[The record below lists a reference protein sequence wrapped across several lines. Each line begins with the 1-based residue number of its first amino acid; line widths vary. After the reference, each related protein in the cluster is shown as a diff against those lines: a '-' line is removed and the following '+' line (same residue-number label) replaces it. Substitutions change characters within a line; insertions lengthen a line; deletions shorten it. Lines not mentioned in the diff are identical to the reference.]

1 MKIYVSRI
9 NALKRTAL
17 STVSPALLGFFVTFS
32 GWVASGLASA
42 DIATRPE
49 LFLPTSLSLSE
60 AGRLIEVSAD
70 GADEWFLSRKYD
82 GVRAYWNGASLVTR
96 QGNKI
101 SAPAWFTDALPPFA
115 LDGEL
120 WSATG
125 QFSFISGLIRSSDD
139 SRQWEEG
146 WRAVTY
152 RVFEVPNQEGGLM
165 ARMSI
170 LKHYLRAH
178 PSEYLKPIAQHRIN
192 SSKQLTSYFRKI
204 VGAGG
209 EGIILRNGALD
220 YQTGRL
226 ESVLKIKPY
235 SDAECIVVGYKPGKG
250 RLQGKVG
257 SLSCALLNHQKPRL
271 FPELPVSSRTII
283 YLGSGL
289 SDRERAKPP
298 EVGAMVT
305 FKYSGLTRHGLPR
318 FPVFIRQRFSA
329 REVRS
334 LSLESQLYEAK

>member
-1 MKIYVSRI
+1 MRS
-9 NALKRTAL
+9 LTL
-17 STVSPALLGFFVTFS
+17 SPALLGFFVTFS
-32 GWVASGLASA
+32 GCMSSGVASAE
-42 DIATRPE
+42 IATRPE

-82 GVRAYWNGASLVTR
+82 GVRAYWNGTDLLTR
-96 QGNKI
+96 QGNRI
-101 SAPAWFTDALPPFA
+101 SAPVWFTDAFPSFA

-125 QFSFISGLIRSSDD
+125 HFSFISGLIRSSVD

-152 RVFEVPNQEGGLM
+152 RVFEVPNQAGGLM

-170 LKHYLRAH
+170 LKDYLRAY
-178 PSEYLKPIAQHRIN
+178 PSKYLKPVEQYRI
-192 SSKQLTSYFRKI
+192 SSSRQLRSYFRKI
-204 VGAGG
+204 VDAGG
-209 EGIILRNGALD
+209 EGVILRNGVLE

-226 ESVLKIKPY
+226 ESVVKVKPY
-235 SDAECIVVGYKPGKG
+235 SDAECIVVGYRPGKG

-257 SLSCALLNHQKPRL
+257 SLSCALLNHQKSRL
-271 FPELPVSSRTII
+271 FPELPVSSQTII

-289 SDRERAKPP
+289 SDRERMDPP

-318 FPVFIRQRFSA
+318 FAVYIRQRFSA
-329 REVRS
+329 QEVRS
-334 LSLESQLYEAK
+334 LNLESQPFEAQ